1 MKKLCIV
8 FAAAGMAAVALAQ
21 IVSFK
26 DAAKIKSWDAWNDHK
41 KPTGWKEKR
50 CVTWKKLNELDVER
64 RLGVFPFAMRRT

>member
-1 MKKLCIV
+1 MKKLCIALSV
-8 FAAAGMAAVALAQ
+8 AGVVVGLSAQ